1 MSAIVGE
8 ILTFSQEKGPHVK
21 LRVFGDEFYS
31 RYENLDGYSVV
42 YDDDLGLFC
51 YAYLIKGEFV
61 SSGVDLSKAAPEKI
75 FRHQKESEEVRN
87 AKFNARYARMLP
99 PPEPYQPH
107 ATLKTFGPNKGLLEG
122 RRLTEGEIKGLTILV
137 QFKDIKST
145 VTKDDVDKM
154 LNGANYSENGN
165 FCSVREYYRLMSGG
179 KLNYTNHVVG
189 PVTLSKNR
197 RYYANRLLVEEALDL
212 AIAKGLDLKQFD
224 SQDEGIIDAV
234 SFLYAGQTQYLG
246 ELWPHN
252 YFLELQRGSMKTY
265 FYMLSSLG
273 RSKEDLS
280 IGTFCHESG
289 HMLCRWPD
297 LYDYGTRD
305 GDAEKS
311 SGLGYYCLM
320 SAGNHNDNGRTPA
333 PVCAYLRHLVDWCDN
348 VVWLDQPGSYQA
360 LHGDYRTVLF
370 YPSRKYNE
378 YFLIENRSRLDLDK
392 DIPSSGLAVYHCD
405 ILGSN
410 EWQGGTATKHYQCGL
425 LQADGHLD
433 LETNQNMGDEMDL
446 FKEMAAVAVSHSTQ
460 PSSNLW
466 DGSESGLVIS
476 NISAPGGTITFLV
489 GPAAAAAS
497 PATLKMGAKGPA
509 VKALQCLLNIAGAS
523 PKLTVDGTFGSKTKT
538 AVTSIQKSYGMAQ
551 DGIAGPKTWAALLK
565 TDELK
570 TGSKGPAVKVLQCLL
585 NAAEAGTRIN
595 VDGLYGAKTK
605 SRVLAIQKSSGLK
618 EDGIAS
624 KETWNALMKFLKA

>member
-1 MSAIVGE
+1 
-8 ILTFSQEKGPHVK
+8 
-21 LRVFGDEFYS
+21 
-31 RYENLDGYSVV
+31 
-42 YDDDLGLFC
+42 
-51 YAYLIKGEFV
+51 
-61 SSGVDLSKAAPEKI
+61 
-75 FRHQKESEEVRN
+75 
-87 AKFNARYARMLP
+87 
-99 PPEPYQPH
+99 
-107 ATLKTFGPNKGLLEG
+107 
-122 RRLTEGEIKGLTILV
+122 
-137 QFKDIKST
+137 
-145 VTKDDVDKM
+145 
-154 LNGANYSENGN
+154 
-165 FCSVREYYRLMSGG
+165 MSGG

-212 AIAKGLDLKQFD
+212 AIAGGLDLKQFD
-224 SQDEGIIDAV
+224 SQDEGIVDAV

-348 VVWLDQPGSYQA
+348 VVWLDTPGSYQA

-378 YFLIENRSRLDLDK
+378 YFLIENRSRLGLDK

-405 ILGSN
+405 IMGSN
-410 EWQGGTATKHYQCGL
+410 EWQGGSATKHYQCGL

-446 FKEMAAVAVSHSTQ
+446 FQETAAVAVSHSTQ

-476 NISAPGGTITFLV
+476 NISAPGETITFLV
-489 GPAAAAAS
+489 GAAAAS
-497 PATLKMGAKGPA
+497 PATLKMGSKGPA

-523 PKLTVDGTFGSKTKT
+523 PKLTVDGTFGSKTRT
-538 AVTSIQKSYGMAQ
+538 AVTSIQKSHGHLQ
-551 DGIAGPKTWAALLK
+551 DGIAGPKTWATLLK
-565 TDELK
+565 TEELK

-585 NAAEAGTRIN
+585 NAVEATKIT

-618 EDGIAS
+618 EDGIVG
-624 KETWNALMKFLKA
+624 KETWNALTKFLKA